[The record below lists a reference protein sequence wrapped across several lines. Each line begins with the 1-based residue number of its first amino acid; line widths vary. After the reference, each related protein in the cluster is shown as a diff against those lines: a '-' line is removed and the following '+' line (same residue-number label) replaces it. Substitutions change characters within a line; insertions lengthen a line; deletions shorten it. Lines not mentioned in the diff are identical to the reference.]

1 MRRRSKKRMSQLL
14 KGLFIGLFLLG
25 AIITTT
31 NFLDKGKN
39 KYVSPSPEPQKTEIP
54 APTISIASEKNKGA
68 DAPDNTEAGN
78 DSNAKEG
85 STTEES
91 TAKEEDTAKSD
102 TYQPTLEG
110 EQTAE
115 DIAAK
120 IKAEQEN
127 ALAYGFLKA
136 TAINPK
142 SKQALKVNFTI
153 FNDKNIKVIEG
164 DSTNN
169 PSFKLPVG
177 RYRVVAT
184 LLNLN
189 NQKNNAE
196 SSENIVIREDEIT
209 RKTFKVAPQ
218 ITIGVLQVSAI
229 NANNKKSLRAN
240 FTIQKESG
248 ETVATRQNVSSTLFK
263 LDSGSYKVTVTSGQ
277 NSDSRTI
284 VIDAGGSSKEV
295 FRLQEA
301 SKQGKLLVRALEGR
315 SDNKV
320 AVDISI
326 SNENDEVIHNFSEI
340 NQTEITL
347 PVGNYSIKVS
357 TNYAHA
363 NKNIH
368 VAAGKT
374 LNEIFRFEPPEPAP
388 STKPLANEEPVVNEE
403 PSANKKP
410 LADKEPSDSKQPAN
424 LTDNKTATTNDD
436 AAEKETSEPKKAAV
450 TTDEISEEETPPKEV
465 AITDDVKITA
475 VDTTKINNDLSRIEK
490 TQKAK
495 DLRGSIKIIA
505 NNSSDSSPIKSNFY
519 IQTLSGKH
527 IAKKIYADNAKF
539 ELEPGTYKVTV
550 RANKRNN
557 LVKTIEIRPNK
568 LLTTTFLLE
577 KSSPTATQ
585 ASSPK
590 TTRQTPKASPVNNS
604 GTGFLRVLMRP
615 SGNMRAN
622 DHRLNSHF
630 VVYKKSGEK
639 VVELTDVKRANFKLD
654 VGEYKVSAINNR
666 SAKSQ
671 TIRVRSSQVTNI
683 SFNLADFKQAAR
695 RATPPMQA
703 PQATPQ
709 RTQPQH
715 PANNVVLKG
724 GLRSHIVNQAGQHL
738 KGNLTVRDKLGRVVA
753 RANNVSVG
761 VFNLPPARYTIVLE
775 YRDLHGSEKV
785 NIITGE
791 TTVQTFTLAQ

>member
-68 DAPDNTEAGN
+68 DAPDNTEADN
-78 DSNAKEG
+78 DSNVKEE
-85 STTEES
+85 SASKEAS
-91 TAKEEDTAKSD
+91 TAKEDTAKAD

-209 RKTFKVAPQ
+209 RKTFKVAPP

-475 VDTTKINNDLSRIEK
+475 VDTTKINNDLSKIEK

-590 TTRQTPKASPVNNS
+590 TTRQTPKASPVSNS

-615 SGNMRAN
+615 SGNIRAN
-622 DHRLNSHF
+622 DKRLNSHF

>member
-68 DAPDNTEAGN
+68 DAPDNTEADN
-78 DSNAKEG
+78 DSNVKEE
-85 STTEES
+85 SASKEAS
-91 TAKEEDTAKSD
+91 TAKEDTAKAD

-209 RKTFKVAPQ
+209 RKTFKVAPP

>member
-1 MRRRSKKRMSQLL
+1 
-14 KGLFIGLFLLG
+14 
-25 AIITTT
+25 
-31 NFLDKGKN
+31 
-39 KYVSPSPEPQKTEIP
+39 
-54 APTISIASEKNKGA
+54 
-68 DAPDNTEAGN
+68 
-78 DSNAKEG
+78 
-85 STTEES
+85 
-91 TAKEEDTAKSD
+91 
-102 TYQPTLEG
+102 
-110 EQTAE
+110 
-115 DIAAK
+115 
-120 IKAEQEN
+120 
-127 ALAYGFLKA
+127 
-136 TAINPK
+136 
-142 SKQALKVNFTI
+142 
-153 FNDKNIKVIEG
+153 
-164 DSTNN
+164 
-169 PSFKLPVG
+169 
-177 RYRVVAT
+177 
-184 LLNLN
+184 
-189 NQKNNAE
+189 
-196 SSENIVIREDEIT
+196 
-209 RKTFKVAPQ
+209 
-218 ITIGVLQVSAI
+218 
-229 NANNKKSLRAN
+229 
-240 FTIQKESG
+240 
-248 ETVATRQNVSSTLFK
+248 
-263 LDSGSYKVTVTSGQ
+263 VTSGQ

-320 AVDISI
+320 AVNISI
-326 SNENDEVIHNFSEI
+326 SNENDEVIHKFSDI
-340 NQTEITL
+340 SQTEITL

-388 STKPLANEEPVVNEE
+388 STEPVNEEPLAKKEPSANEE

-410 LADKEPSDSKQPAN
+410 LADKEPSASKQPADDKELAVKEN
-424 LTDNKTATTNDD
+424 QATAEQPASLSENKPATSNNDT
-436 AAEKETSEPKKAAV
+436 AEKKTSEPEKAAV
-450 TTDEISEEETPPKEV
+450 TTDEKSEEETPPKEV

-475 VDTTKINNDLSRIEK
+475 VDTSKIKNDLSKVEK

-505 NNSSDSSPIKSNFY
+505 KNSSDSSPIKSNFY

-527 IAKKIYADNAKF
+527 IAKKIYVDTAKF

-557 LVKTIEIRPNK
+557 VVKTLEVRPNK
-568 LLTTTFLLE
+568 VLTTTFLLE
-577 KSSPTATQ
+577 KTRS
-585 ASSPK
+585 SSPK
-590 TTRQTPKASPVNNS
+590 ATQTSAPKTSSRAPQPSPVSNS

-622 DHRLNSHF
+622 DNRLNSHF

-639 VVELTDVKRANFKLD
+639 VVELLDVKRANFKLD
-654 VGEYKVSAINNR
+654 VGEYKVTAINSH

-671 TIRVRSSQVTNI
+671 TISIRSSQVTNI
-683 SFNLADFKQAAR
+683 SFNLADFKQAPK
-695 RATPPMQA
+695 RATPPKQA
-703 PQATPQ
+703 PQNTPRRSQPQ
-709 RTQPQH
+709 RQQ

-775 YRDLHGSEKV
+775 YRGLRGSEKV